1 MRGVWSKERGLILD
15 SRPRTDDRY
24 LQTLS
29 TNEVVVVATTL
40 SEPYT
45 MLKIGPDSDKKEGN
59 DRYEGFAVD
68 LTTEIARIIGIN
80 FTLSVVAGYGSKGE
94 DGRWTGMVGE
104 ILEGR
109 ADLAVAD
116 LTINSDRE
124 RVVDFSMPF
133 LELGI
138 SILFVAAPSKS
149 IDLFSF
155 MAPFSPAVWLLM
167 LAGGVAVSLG
177 LFVIARNS
185 PFETAE
191 LDSTDGDS
199 PFLSFN
205 HCLWFSVAS
214 WMQQGCDFLPR
225 AISTRTLASV
235 WWFFTLIIISSYTA
249 NLAAFLTIERMELP
263 ISSVEDLVASKI
275 KYGALQTGSTLSFF
289 KDSDSTLYRKVWKS
303 MEGFEDVLVQ
313 SNTEGVE
320 KVLLD
325 RGKFAFFMEST
336 SLEYQIERNCE
347 LTQVGGLLD
356 SKSYGVAL
364 ARNSRLRA
372 PVSSAII
379 RLQESGEIG
388 KLKSK
393 WWREER
399 GGGACDKEEKS
410 AGGVRSHLHTVH
422 TYNCQLCFLLFIN

>member
-1 MRGVWSKERGLILD
+1 
-15 SRPRTDDRY
+15 
-24 LQTLS
+24 
-29 TNEVVVVATTL
+29 
-40 SEPYT
+40 
-45 MLKIGPDSDKKEGN
+45 
-59 DRYEGFAVD
+59 
-68 LTTEIARIIGIN
+68 
-80 FTLSVVAGYGSKGE
+80 
-94 DGRWTGMVGE
+94 
-104 ILEGR
+104 
-109 ADLAVAD
+109 
-116 LTINSDRE
+116 
-124 RVVDFSMPF
+124 
-133 LELGI
+133 
-138 SILFVAAPSKS
+138 
-149 IDLFSF
+149 
-155 MAPFSPAVWLLM
+155 
-167 LAGGVAVSLG
+167 
-177 LFVIARNS
+177 
-185 PFETAE
+185 
-191 LDSTDGDS
+191 
-199 PFLSFN
+199 
-205 HCLWFSVAS
+205 
-214 WMQQGCDFLPR
+214 
-225 AISTRTLASV
+225 
-235 WWFFTLIIISSYTA
+235 
-249 NLAAFLTIERMELP
+249 
-263 ISSVEDLVASKI
+263 
-275 KYGALQTGSTLSFF
+275 
-289 KDSDSTLYRKVWKS
+289 